1 MGAVLRR
8 LPIAWRITVLV
19 LLGAG
24 LVLLAVSV
32 DTFVQ
37 ARDLLKQQQRAE
49 ITQALPATANRIEVV
64 ESSVEKAVQG
74 LALSVDD
81 LEPSPRRAEKLL

>member
-1 MGAVLRR
+1 MLRR